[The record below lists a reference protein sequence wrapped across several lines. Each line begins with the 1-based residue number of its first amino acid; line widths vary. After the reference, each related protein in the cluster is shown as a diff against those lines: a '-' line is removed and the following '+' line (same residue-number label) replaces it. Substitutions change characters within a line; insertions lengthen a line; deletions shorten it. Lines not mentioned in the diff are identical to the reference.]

1 MMPLTIGTL
10 LENLVNAYYFY
21 IVWYYVGYNGVAQL
35 SVAYSLQYFITTSIP
50 RAYAQATV

>member
-1 MMPLTIGTL
+1 MPLTIGTL